1 MKKKLLLLF
10 LFILGIGIYS
20 FGQDIDISVEIKQ
33 SITNMSNSDIKITL
47 NNGTPDFNVYLFD
60 HENPIWK
67 KEKAIKSIKIENSM
81 EGSFEN
87 IPTGKYYIVVEDAEK
102 NAAMKQVYIH

>member
-1 MKKKLLLLF
+1 MKKNLLF
-10 LFILGIGIYS
+10 LFLFLLGIGTYS

-33 SITNMSNSDIKITL
+33 SYTIMSNSNIKIIL

-60 HENPIWK
+60 HESPLWK
-67 KEKAIKSIKIENSM
+67 REKALKSIKIESSM

-87 IPTGKYYIVVEDAEK
+87 VPMGKYYIVVEDAEK
-102 NAAMKQVYIH
+102 NVALKQVHIH